1 MKKVVIQSFIATV
14 VALIV
19 ATFIGFAGSQGGV
32 TFQGLPLFALCAA
45 LAIFVQ
51 WLVFIP
57 SMLKKTEHYYDLTG
71 SFTYVTVI
79 LFALV
84 SAGSFDPRSLLI
96 AVLCLIWAIRLGSFL
111 FARVKAAGFDRRFA
125 RMLEIPMQFFMTWT
139 LQGLWVTVTLA
150 AGMAAL
156 TSDPVAIGPFAIVGA
171 IVWLI
176 GFTIEVISDRQK
188 SRFREE
194 NKSGFITTGLWSW
207 SRHPNYFGEIV
218 LWLGIA
224 IIAIPTLSGWQW
236 ATMISPIFVI
246 VLLTQISGV
255 RMLEVSG
262 KKRWGTDEDYQA
274 YVASTSVLIPMPPK
288 K

>member
-1 MKKVVIQSFIATV
+1 MKKVIVESLIGTV
-14 VALIV
+14 VALVV

-32 TFQGLPLFALCAA
+32 TYQGLPLFALCAA
-45 LAIFVQ
+45 LAILVQ

-57 SMLKKTEHYYDLTG
+57 SLLQKTEHYYDLTG
-71 SFTYVTVI
+71 SVTYVTVI
-79 LFALV
+79 LFALIA
-84 SAGSFDPRSLLI
+84 AGNFDPRSLLI

-111 FARVKAAGFDRRFA
+111 FVRVKAAGFDRRFS

-156 TSDPVAIGPFAIVGA
+156 TSEPVPIGPFAIVGA
-171 IVWLI
+171 VVWLI

-194 NKSGFITTGLWSW
+194 NKEGFITSGLWSW

-224 IIAIPTLSGWQW
+224 IIALPTLSGWQW

-246 VLLTQISGV
+246 VLLTKISGV

-262 KKRWGTDEDYQA
+262 KKRWGTDEGYQA
-274 YVASTSVLIPMPPK
+274 YLASTSVLIPLPPK

>member
-1 MKKVVIQSFIATV
+1 
-14 VALIV
+14 
-19 ATFIGFAGSQGGV
+19 
-32 TFQGLPLFALCAA
+32 
-45 LAIFVQ
+45 
-51 WLVFIP
+51 
-57 SMLKKTEHYYDLTG
+57 
-71 SFTYVTVI
+71 
-79 LFALV
+79 
-84 SAGSFDPRSLLI
+84 
-96 AVLCLIWAIRLGSFL
+96 
-111 FARVKAAGFDRRFA
+111 
-125 RMLEIPMQFFMTWT
+125 MQFFMTWT

-156 TSDPVAIGPFAIVGA
+156 TSEPVPIGPFAIVGA
-171 IVWLI
+171 VVWLI

-194 NKSGFITTGLWSW
+194 NKEGFITSGLWSW

-224 IIAIPTLSGWQW
+224 IIALPTLSGWQW

-246 VLLTQISGV
+246 VLLTKISGV

-262 KKRWGTDEDYQA
+262 KKRWGTDEGYQA
-274 YVASTSVLIPMPPK
+274 YLASTSVLIPLPPK

>member
-1 MKKVVIQSFIATV
+1 MKKVIVESLIGTV
-14 VALIV
+14 VALVV

-32 TFQGLPLFALCAA
+32 TYQGFPLFALCAA
-45 LAIFVQ
+45 LAILVQ

-57 SMLKKTEHYYDLTG
+57 SMLQKTEHYFDLTG
-71 SFTYVTVI
+71 SVTYVTVI
-79 LFALV
+79 LFALIA
-84 SAGSFDPRSLLI
+84 AGNFDPRSLLI

-111 FARVKAAGFDRRFA
+111 FVRVKAAGFDRRFS

-156 TSDPVAIGPFAIVGA
+156 TSEPVPIGPFAIVGA
-171 IVWLI
+171 VVWLI
-176 GFTIEVISDRQK
+176 GFAIEVISDRQK

-194 NKSGFITTGLWSW
+194 NKEGFITSGLWSW

-224 IIAIPTLSGWQW
+224 IIALPTLSGWQW

-246 VLLTQISGV
+246 VLLTKISGV

-262 KKRWGTDEDYQA
+262 KKRWGTDEGYQA
-274 YVASTSVLIPMPPK
+274 YLASTSVLIPLPPK

>member
-1 MKKVVIQSFIATV
+1 MKKVIVESLIGTVI
-14 VALIV
+14 ALVV

-32 TFQGLPLFALCAA
+32 TYQGFPLFALCAA
-45 LAIFVQ
+45 LAILVQ

-57 SMLKKTEHYYDLTG
+57 SMLQKTEHYYDLTG
-71 SFTYVTVI
+71 SVTYVTVI
-79 LFALV
+79 LFALIA
-84 SAGSFDPRSLLI
+84 AGNFDPRSLLI

-111 FARVKAAGFDRRFA
+111 FVRVKAAGFDRRFS

-156 TSDPVAIGPFAIVGA
+156 TSEPVPIGPFAIVGA
-171 IVWLI
+171 VVWLI

-194 NKSGFITTGLWSW
+194 NKEGFITSGLWSW

-224 IIAIPTLSGWQW
+224 IIALPTLSGWQW

-246 VLLTQISGV
+246 VLLTKISGV

-262 KKRWGTDEDYQA
+262 KKRWGTDEGYQA
-274 YVASTSVLIPMPPK
+274 YLASTSVLIPLPPK

>member
-1 MKKVVIQSFIATV
+1 MKKVNVESLIGTV

-19 ATFIGFAGSQGGV
+19 ATFIGFAGSQGGLAYK
-32 TFQGLPLFALCAA
+32 GLPLFALCAA
-45 LAIFVQ
+45 LAIMVQ

-57 SMLKKTEHYYDLTG
+57 SLLQKTEHYYDLTG
-71 SFTYVTVI
+71 SVTYVTVI
-79 LFALV
+79 LFALIA
-84 SAGSFDPRSLLI
+84 AGNFDPRSLLI

-111 FARVKAAGFDRRFA
+111 FVRVKAAGFDRRFS

-156 TSDPVAIGPFAIVGA
+156 TSQPVPIGPFAIVGA
-171 IVWLI
+171 VVWLI
-176 GFTIEVISDRQK
+176 GFAIEVISDRQK

-194 NKSGFITTGLWSW
+194 NKEGFITSGLWSW

-224 IIAIPTLSGWQW
+224 IIALPTLSGWQW

-246 VLLTQISGV
+246 VLLTKISGV

-262 KKRWGTDEDYQA
+262 KKRWGTDEGYQA
-274 YVASTSVLIPMPPK
+274 YLASTSVLIPLPPK